1 MKVGRFPDVVASA
14 VFSTLFSSSTLIY
27 EARQQQYKRES
38 SKMHFIQ
45 VPRGQRKSGSNSNI
59 SQRAALRIFETGW
72 GAAATAAAFSSKKFQ
87 FSHGTSRFQ
96 EGDAGGLKS
105 SKVFQRLELKHLK
118 VERVSTLHNRR
129 HESDRSQSSRSNFGM
144 TRKACG
150 IQSLSQCLDYTKNVS
165 FSCQLNSRQN
175 GDGQH

>member
-1 MKVGRFPDVVASA
+1 
-14 VFSTLFSSSTLIY
+14 
-27 EARQQQYKRES
+27 
-38 SKMHFIQ
+38 MHFIQ

-129 HESDRSQSSRSNFGM
+129 HESDRSFIEQQEQLWYDQESLWNTVTVTVFGLYQKCPIFM
-144 TRKACG
+144 PIKSKSLTDDFLMRKYYNRTP
-150 IQSLSQCLDYTKNVS
+150 ITQIKDIILFFNK
-165 FSCQLNSRQN
+165 
-175 GDGQH
+175 

>member
-14 VFSTLFSSSTLIY
+14 VFSTLFSSQPPRLSYMKPGSSST
-27 EARQQQYKRES
+27 RES

-150 IQSLSQCLDYTKNVS
+150 IQSLSQCLDYTKNVP
-165 FSCQLNSRQN
+165 FSCQLNL
-175 GDGQH
+175 